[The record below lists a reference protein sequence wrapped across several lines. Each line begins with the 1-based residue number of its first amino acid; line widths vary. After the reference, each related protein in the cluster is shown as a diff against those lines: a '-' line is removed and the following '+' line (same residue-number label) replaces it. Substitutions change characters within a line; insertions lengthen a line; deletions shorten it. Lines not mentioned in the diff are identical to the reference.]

1 MKIKWF
7 HFPDSFWLSNSNFK
21 LLRFHRNKIWIQL
34 FKESTSDYYDYT
46 EDDSS
51 IVKTNGN
58 KSIDDGPAKFNEDND
73 DFESYYSEVID
84 GSFGA
89 SDITYGDFIKRKRRG
104 AREIHAE
111 GPEEEP
117 PTREDTNHKKKFK
130 TIDTVDSHFD
140 HDLTNAGLF
149 LGPSGID
156 DLQGQFIL
164 NITWPFLQYEK
175 PNECS
180 DDNSEILEG
189 DERCVCDQIIQ
200 HSIDPAVETTACI
213 TQRDQDRDTD
223 ILLGSVCG
231 SDKFGEPICFLNG
244 CGDIISG

>member
-1 MKIKWF
+1 MIK
-7 HFPDSFWLSNSNFK
+7 P
-21 LLRFHRNKIWIQL
+21 HRNKIWIQP
-34 FKESTSDYYDYT
+34 FKESTSDYYEYI
-46 EDDSS
+46 EDNLS
-51 IVKTNGN
+51 INNGL
-58 KSIDDGPAKFNEDND
+58 IDDDQAKFIEDND
-73 DFESYYSEVID
+73 FSESYVIE
-84 GSFGA
+84 GSYGP
-89 SDITYGDFIKRKRRG
+89 SNITYGDFIKRKRRG
-104 AREIHAE
+104 TREIHAE
-111 GPEEEP
+111 GQEEEP
-117 PTREDTNHKKKFK
+117 STRMDTNHTKKFN
-130 TIDTVDSHFD
+130 TIDSVDSHFD

-180 DDNSEILEG
+180 DDNSEIQEG
-189 DERCVCDQIIQ
+189 DERCVCDQIIL

-213 TQRDQDRDTD
+213 TQRDQDINLTTD

-244 CGDIISG
+244 CGDIISGTF

>member
-1 MKIKWF
+1 M
-7 HFPDSFWLSNSNFK
+7 N
-21 LLRFHRNKIWIQL
+21 
-34 FKESTSDYYDYT
+34 ES
-46 EDDSS
+46 
-51 IVKTNGN
+51 IN
-58 KSIDDGPAKFNEDND
+58 DGPAKFNEEND
-73 DFESYYSEVID
+73 DFESDYSEVID

-89 SDITYGDFIKRKRRG
+89 SAITYDDYIDRKRR
-104 AREIHAE
+104 
-111 GPEEEP
+111 
-117 PTREDTNHKKKFK
+117 DTKKFK
-130 TIDTVDSHFD
+130 TIDSVDSHFD

-175 PNECS
+175 PDECS

-200 HSIDPAVETTACI
+200 HSIDPAVQTTACI
-213 TQRDQDRDTD
+213 TQRDQDINLTTD